1 MSQSDAQSEWG
12 DPGALGFAPLA
23 GINLVFAGDF
33 LGWWGTDVGL
43 LVASIGVVGGIC
55 QFAAGLISLRN
66 GDSTGGTLMAAFG
79 MLFMWGP
86 GLMLVADAVG
96 PVGSLNPFFGAWTM
110 FLGVLLG
117 MWSIALVVKP
127 WFEFLIG
134 PTGGLTLVSAG
145 LADLFAFPRA
155 IAGVLFL
162 WLFVWGLYMLAHSL
176 GVNAGVHVP
185 LGRPASAW
193 LGVGSEADATV
204 GTPAS
209 GD

>member
-1 MSQSDAQSEWG
+1 MSQTESESGWG

-23 GINLVFAGDF
+23 GINLAFAGDF
-33 LGWWGTDVGL
+33 LGWWGAEAGL
-43 LVASIGVVGGIC
+43 LVAAIGLVGGIC
-55 QFAAGLISLRN
+55 QFAAGMILLRKN
-66 GDSTGGTLMAAFG
+66 DATGGTLMATFG

-86 GLMLVADAVG
+86 GLMLVADALG
-96 PVGSLNPFFGAWTM
+96 PVGSLNPFFGAWTL

-145 LADLFAFPRA
+145 LADLFSFPK
-155 IAGVLFL
+155 IVAGVLFL

-176 GVNAGVHVP
+176 GSNVGVVVP
-185 LGRPASAW
+185 LGRPAAEW
-193 LGVGSEADATV
+193 LGIDPNTGSTA